1 MQHISAEPLVQKF
14 KNGTFQQSEIG
25 PYFMAYMILSAAV
38 WIFSYRDATAWDVLG
53 TLASVVITFFGV
65 LHLKEQNLD
74 TFGNDFASKYF
85 CLGWVIF
92 VRMLLFSILAGV
104 VIVVLTSIV
113 GLGEARKP
121 IMTLV
126 AIGCQI
132 IHYMWLG
139 SLFAQSNQTQT

>member
-38 WIFSYRDATAWDVLG
+38 WIFSYRDATAWDILG

-74 TFGNDFASKYF
+74 TFLRVS
-85 CLGWVIF
+85 IF
-92 VRMLLFSILAGV
+92 VLAG
-104 VIVVLTSIV
+104 SF
-113 GLGEARKP
+113 
-121 IMTLV
+121 
-126 AIGCQI
+126 
-132 IHYMWLG
+132 
-139 SLFAQSNQTQT
+139 LFVCCSFRF